1 MQHVPSILIA
11 GYGAMTGAMVEGW
24 LRAGL
29 PAERFTAYDPQ
40 PRSAPAGVTVT
51 SRLPKGP
58 FDIVLLGVK
67 PQALAAAAPALE
79 PLVGPHTVLIS
90 VLAGVEL
97 ASLARHFPRAG
108 GTVRLLPNLAVALG
122 KSANALVASGLDRER
137 QAVVT
142 ALAEMLGGAEWMEDE
157 AQCDLVTAL
166 GGSGP
171 AFVYRFIDALAAGGT
186 RLGLDGE
193 QAQRLAL
200 RMVEGAAALAAVAP
214 QSPAELARKVAS
226 PGGTTEAGLDVLDEG
241 EALVRLV
248 TETLRA
254 ARDRSREMAAAAR
267 TDD

>member
-1 MQHVPSILIA
+1 
-11 GYGAMTGAMVEGW
+11 MTGAMVEGL

-29 PAERFTAYDPQ
+29 PAERLTAYDPQ
-40 PRSAPAGVTVT
+40 PREAPDGVTVT
-51 SRLPKGP
+51 AVLPAGP
-58 FDIVLLGVK
+58 FDLVVLGMK
-67 PQALAAAAPALE
+67 PQTLAEASPALE
-79 PLVGPHTVLIS
+79 PLVGPETVLMS

-108 GTVRLLPNLAVALG
+108 GIVRLLPNLAVALG
-122 KSANALVASGLDRER
+122 RSSNALVVSGLDPER
-137 QAVVT
+137 KAMVS

-157 AQCDLVTAL
+157 TQCDLVTAL

-200 RMVEGAAALAAVAP
+200 RMVEGAAVLAATAP
-214 QSPAELARKVAS
+214 LSPAELARKVAS
-226 PGGTTEAGLDVLDEG
+226 PGGTTEAGLDVLDDG
-241 EALVRLV
+241 EALVRLI

-254 ARDRSREMAAAAR
+254 ARDRGRDLAAAAR
-267 TDD
+267 DEG